1 MTFCFNSSQQELL
14 MQITTNGSA
23 NSKNAEVQ
31 SDVTSGVAREFH
43 SFVADIEDLIKAT
56 TNLTGEELNRAKAKL
71 NQRIAAAKGS
81 VEDISE
87 TIVNRARKTAESTN
101 TYVHEQ
107 PWNAIGASAAVGLL
121 LGYLLARRS

>member
-1 MTFCFNSSQQELL
+1 MQNPSNSSVS
-14 MQITTNGSA
+14 NA
-23 NSKNAEVQ
+23 NSKDMGAA
-31 SDVTSGVAREFH
+31 DVTSGLAREFH

-56 TNLTGEELNRAKAKL
+56 TNLTGDELSRAKAKL

-81 VEDISE
+81 VEDMSE

>member
-1 MTFCFNSSQQELL
+1 MQNPSSSSVS
-14 MQITTNGSA
+14 NA
-23 NSKNAEVQ
+23 NSKDTGAA
-31 SDVTSGVAREFH
+31 DVTSGLAREFH

-56 TNLTGEELNRAKAKL
+56 TNLTGDELSRAKAKL

-81 VEDISE
+81 VEDMSE

>member
-1 MTFCFNSSQQELL
+1 
-14 MQITTNGSA
+14 MQITPNSSASNA
-23 NSKNAEVQ
+23 NSKDASE
-31 SDVTSGVAREFH
+31 VTSGVAREFH

-56 TNLTGEELNRAKAKL
+56 TSLTGDELNRAKAKL
-71 NQRIAAAKGS
+71 NQRIASAKTS
-81 VEDISE
+81 VEDMSE

-121 LGYLLARRS
+121 VGYLLARRS

>member
-1 MTFCFNSSQQELL
+1 
-14 MQITTNGSA
+14 MQVTQNNPASNA
-23 NSKNAEVQ
+23 NSKDTSVGEA
-31 SDVTSGVAREFH
+31 SSGVAREFH

-56 TNLTGEELNRAKAKL
+56 TNLTGDELNRAKAKL
-71 NQRIAAAKGS
+71 NQRIASAKTT
-81 VEDISE
+81 VEDMGE
-87 TIVNRARKTAESTN
+87 TIVNRARKTAETTN

>member
-1 MTFCFNSSQQELL
+1 
-14 MQITTNGSA
+14 MQITPNSSTSNA
-23 NSKNAEVQ
+23 NSKDTGTL
-31 SDVTSGVAREFH
+31 SDTTSSLTREFH

-56 TNLTGEELNRAKAKL
+56 TNLTGDDLSRAKAKL

-81 VEDISE
+81 VEDMSE

>member
-1 MTFCFNSSQQELL
+1 
-14 MQITTNGSA
+14 MQITPNTSA
-23 NSKNAEVQ
+23 SNTNSKDTTA
-31 SDVTSGVAREFH
+31 DTSTGLAREFH

-56 TNLTGEELNRAKAKL
+56 TNLTGDELNRAKAKL

-81 VEDISE
+81 VEDMSE
-87 TIVNRARKTAESTN
+87 TIVNRARKTAETTN